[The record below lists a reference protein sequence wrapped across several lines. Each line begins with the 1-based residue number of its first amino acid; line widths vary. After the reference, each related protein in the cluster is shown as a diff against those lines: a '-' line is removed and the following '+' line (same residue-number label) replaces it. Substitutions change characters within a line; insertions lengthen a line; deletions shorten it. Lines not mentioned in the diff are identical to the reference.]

1 MKRIQFYLSLPAI
14 IACCLVVLTSCT
26 ATAANKNVRIDLS
39 AESSGQKT
47 LSPYFVVL
55 SHHPGTDALPL
66 KATNADVNIVGSIAD
81 VSVRQK
87 YVNSG
92 RNTLEA
98 IYTFPMSTRAA
109 VYAMKM
115 TIGKRTITAKINEK
129 NQARKAYNRAKAQGK
144 RVSLLEQNRPNV
156 FTMRVANIA
165 VHDTIVVELKYT
177 ELLVPEKGE
186 YSFVYPT
193 VVGPRY
199 SNRSTENSTP
209 DDEFVASPYT
219 TEGKAPLYKFGF
231 KVQISSAIPAKDIT
245 CNTHLMQVSHPA
257 PTITVVKLDKSET
270 NGGNRDVILNYSL
283 RGNKIES
290 GIMLYSH
297 GDENF
302 FMLMVQPPKRV
313 TNEDI
318 PPREYIFVMDV
329 SGSMNGFPIDISKR
343 LLRNLISGLRTTDK
357 FNVVLFAG
365 DAGTMSERSVN
376 ATSENIEKAIQMI
389 EKQNGGGG
397 TELLTALRKAYSIPR
412 AGTEFARTLILATD
426 GFVDVENESF
436 DLVRSNN
443 ENSNFFSFGIGTSVN
458 RYLIEGLAHA
468 GNGEPLVLENA
479 EKAEKEADKF
489 RQYISTPVLSNIK
502 ADFGKLDVY
511 DMEPGYFPDML
522 AERPLVIMGKYRG
535 GHAGTITISG
545 YSGNQKY
552 EKIFDLSSVSP
563 QPSNA
568 AIRTLWARQ
577 RIQQLTYQM
586 ENNSNHPSTESGSRL
601 QKEITALGLRY
612 SLMTQFTSFI
622 AIDEHHIVDKNGKM
636 VTVKQALP
644 LPKGVSNRAV
654 GEEADEMKSQEEISN
669 TSGIISIADSKG
681 YDEVV
686 GKDIADVKADVIQVE
701 EEPVLDV
708 VEQMPAYPGGDAAMN
723 QFIGQNMHY
732 PATAQENGI
741 QGTVYLR
748 FQINKDGSV
757 GKVEVLRSLDPACDR
772 EAIRIVKS
780 MPRFIPG
787 KQNGGNVAVWYT
799 IPIKFKLN

>member
-14 IACCLVVLTSCT
+14 IACFLVVITSCT
-26 ATAANKNVRIDLS
+26 ASAANKNVRIDLS

-66 KATNADVNIVGSIAD
+66 KATSADVNIVGSIAD
-81 VSVRQK
+81 VTVRQK

-231 KVQISSAIPAKDIT
+231 KAQINSAIPAKDIT

-297 GDENF
+297 DDENF

-397 TELLTALRKAYSIPR
+397 TELLTALRKAYSIPG

-468 GNGEPLVLENA
+468 GNGEPLVLESA

-622 AIDEHHIVDKNGKM
+622 AIDEHHIVDKNDKM
-636 VTVKQALP
+636 ITVKQALP
-644 LPKGVSNRAV
+644 LPKGVNNRAV
-654 GEEADEMKSQEEISN
+654 GDDEMKSQEEISN

-799 IPIKFKLN
+799 IPIKFKLE

>member
-231 KVQISSAIPAKDIT
+231 KAQINSAIPAKDIT

-257 PTITVVKLDKSET
+257 PTTTVVKLDKSET

-636 VTVKQALP
+636 ITVKQALP
-644 LPKGVSNRAV
+644 LPKGVNNRAV
-654 GEEADEMKSQEEISN
+654 GDDEMKSQEEISN

-686 GKDIADVKADVIQVE
+686 GKDIADVKVDIIQVE

-799 IPIKFKLN
+799 IPIKFKLE

>member
-1 MKRIQFYLSLPAI
+1 MKRIQFYLTLPAI
-14 IACCLVVLTSCT
+14 IACCLVVITSCT
-26 ATAANKNVRIDLS
+26 ASAANKNVRIDLS

-81 VSVRQK
+81 VTVRQK

-231 KVQISSAIPAKDIT
+231 KAQINSAIPAKDIT

-290 GIMLYSH
+290 GIMLYNH

-468 GNGEPLVLENA
+468 GNGEPLVLESA

-636 VTVKQALP
+636 ITVKQALP
-644 LPKGVSNRAV
+644 LPKGVNNRAV
-654 GEEADEMKSQEEISN
+654 GDDEMKSQEEISN

>member
-1 MKRIQFYLSLPAI
+1 MKRIQFYLTLPAI
-14 IACCLVVLTSCT
+14 IACCLVVITSCT
-26 ATAANKNVRIDLS
+26 ASAANKNVRIDLS

-66 KATNADVNIVGSIAD
+66 KATSADVNIVGSIAD
-81 VSVRQK
+81 VTVRQK

-231 KVQISSAIPAKDIT
+231 KAQINSAIPAKDIT

-290 GIMLYSH
+290 GIMLYNH

-468 GNGEPLVLENA
+468 GNGEPLVLESA

-636 VTVKQALP
+636 ITVKQALP
-644 LPKGVSNRAV
+644 LPKGVNNRAV
-654 GEEADEMKSQEEISN
+654 GDDEMKSQEEISN

>member
-1 MKRIQFYLSLPAI
+1 MKRIQFYLTLPAI
-14 IACCLVVLTSCT
+14 IACCLVVITSCT

-81 VSVRQK
+81 VTVRQK

-231 KVQISSAIPAKDIT
+231 KAQINSAIPAKDIT

-290 GIMLYSH
+290 GIMLYNH

-468 GNGEPLVLENA
+468 GNGEPLVLESA

-636 VTVKQALP
+636 ITVKQALP
-644 LPKGVSNRAV
+644 LPKGVNNRAV
-654 GEEADEMKSQEEISN
+654 GDDEMKSQEEISN